1 MSSNV
6 SPSTPN
12 LQPATVPP
20 PGSLPA
26 RRLQVSGEVLVAAG
40 CAVIATVICVWM
52 IFRPAT
58 AEPRVAQYFVCIA
71 VGLYLSLFFYI
82 LWPQPNLVAQVPIP
96 WYAQQPIRVTGPI
109 VLFGLSTGLLFHFMP
124 PREQFGAVYELKGNP
139 YPITFPSDTKLE
151 FEDRRGER
159 LTYHL
164 IPGEQLESDTL
175 KMVFIQFPPGED
187 QIKIVFK
194 HYSYKDLSIPLS
206 RSDTAIDLS
215 GLKKR
220 EEKED

>member
-1 MSSNV
+1 MPDNEPKTGSNG
-6 SPSTPN
+6 
-12 LQPATVPP
+12 QPPAGRSRAT
-20 PGSLPA
+20 S
-26 RRLQVSGEVLVAAG
+26 EVLIAAG
-40 CAVIATVICVWM
+40 CGSIATVICIWM

-82 LWPQPNLVAQVPIP
+82 LWPQPDIAAQVRIP
-96 WYAQQPIRVTGPI
+96 WYAQQSIRVTGPI

-124 PREQFGAVYELKGNP
+124 AREQFAAVYELKGNP
-139 YPITFPSDTKLE
+139 YPIAFPSDTRLE
-151 FEDRRGER
+151 FDNRRGER

-187 QIKIVFK
+187 KIKIVFK
-194 HYSYKDLSIPLS
+194 HYSYKDLPITLS
-206 RSDTAIDLS
+206 RSDTVLDLS
-215 GLKKR
+215 GLQKQ
-220 EEKED
+220 EKED

>member
-1 MSSNV
+1 MASNV
-6 SPSTPN
+6 TSMPGQTPAAV
-12 LQPATVPP
+12 LP
-20 PGSLPA
+20 PGSAPPG
-26 RRLQVSGEVLVAAG
+26 RLRVSGEVLVAAG
-40 CAVIATVICVWM
+40 CGVIATVICLWM

-82 LWPQPNLVAQVPIP
+82 LWPQPDLAAQVQVP
-96 WYAQQPIRVTGPI
+96 WYTQQSMRVTGPI
-109 VLFGLSTGLLFHFMP
+109 VLFGLSTAMLFHFMP

-139 YPITFPSDTKLE
+139 NPIAFPSDTKLE
-151 FEDRRGER
+151 YEGRRGER

-164 IPGEQLESDTL
+164 IPGEQLEWDTL
-175 KMVFIQFPPGED
+175 KLVFIQFPPGED

-194 HYSYKDLSIPLS
+194 HYSYEDLPITLS

-220 EEKED
+220 GAKED